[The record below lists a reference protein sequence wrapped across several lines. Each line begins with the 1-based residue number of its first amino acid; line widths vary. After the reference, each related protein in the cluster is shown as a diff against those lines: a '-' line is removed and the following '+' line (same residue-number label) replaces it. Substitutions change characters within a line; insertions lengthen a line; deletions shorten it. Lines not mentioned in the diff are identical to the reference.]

1 MDVHA
6 KLKKVK
12 NYIEYAR
19 GELSAIRNEFKSS
32 YNVNGSYIEKSSIDK
47 LDSKFQSMIYSLNN
61 RILPLADSSDDDIA
75 SSKNAPLTSKT
86 GGIIRRYFQ

>member
-19 GELSAIRNEFKSS
+19 GELYAIRNEFKSS
-32 YNVNGSYIEKSSIDK
+32 YNVNGTYIEKNNIDK
-47 LDSKFQSMIYSLNN
+47 LESKFNSMIYSLNN
-61 RILPLADSSDDDIA
+61 RILPLADSSDDEVA
-75 SSKNAPLTSKT
+75 SSNSVAPSSRK
-86 GGIIRRYFQ
+86 GGIRRFLQ